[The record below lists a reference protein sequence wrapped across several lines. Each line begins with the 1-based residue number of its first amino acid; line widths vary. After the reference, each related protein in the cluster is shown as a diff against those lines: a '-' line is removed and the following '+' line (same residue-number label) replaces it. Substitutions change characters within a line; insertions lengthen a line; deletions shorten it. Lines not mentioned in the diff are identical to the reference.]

1 MLARHL
7 PQSVL
12 TRISR
17 RQFYHSEALD
27 NWIQNPPTI
36 MRTDTLHYE
45 KLSDLYIT
53 LPTRDGTHRPYVE
66 PQAGQPVPQGSQ
78 LVFFHA
84 RTPEHL
90 LRADGTDEEISPPS
104 PFLRRMWAG
113 GKMIWD
119 NDNPMFV
126 GSKVNAK
133 LGVGDVKLKGV
144 EKGRPMV
151 FVTQR
156 IEYEIDGM
164 KKKGPSLI
172 EERAHVYFKVEREEE
187 PKKPSP
193 KCMSYPCST

>member
-1 MLARHL
+1 
-7 PQSVL
+7 
-12 TRISR
+12 
-17 RQFYHSEALD
+17 
-27 NWIQNPPTI
+27 
-36 MRTDTLHYE
+36 
-45 KLSDLYIT
+45 
-53 LPTRDGTHRPYVE
+53 
-66 PQAGQPVPQGSQ
+66 
-78 LVFFHA
+78 
-84 RTPEHL
+84 
-90 LRADGTDEEISPPS
+90 
-104 PFLRRMWAG
+104 
-113 GKMIWD
+113 MIWD
-119 NDNPMFV
+119 NDNPMLV

-193 KCMSYPCST
+193 KCMSYPCSTQFNDSILD